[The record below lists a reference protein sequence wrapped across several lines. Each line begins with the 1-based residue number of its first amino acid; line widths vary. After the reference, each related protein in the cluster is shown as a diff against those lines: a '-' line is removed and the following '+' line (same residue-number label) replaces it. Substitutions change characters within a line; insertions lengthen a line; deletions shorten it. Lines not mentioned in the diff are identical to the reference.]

1 MANASNYLRS
11 QVGDQWINGNTVAA
25 PAALYIALYTD
36 SLNAAGTGTEVTGG
50 SYVRKAVSDD
60 SFTDDGV
67 GGFTLNTQ
75 LEFVDAT
82 GSWGTIQSLGIW
94 DASTAGN
101 LLVFDDLAATKT
113 IESGD
118 TFRFNIGAI
127 VINIS

>member
-11 QVGDQWINGNTVAA
+11 QVGDQWLNGNTVAA
-25 PAALYIALYTD
+25 PADMYIGLYTD
-36 SLNAAGTGTEVTGG
+36 SLAQDGTGTEVTGG
-50 SYVRKAVSDD
+50 SYARKQVSID

-67 GGFTLNTQ
+67 GGFTLNVQ

-82 GSWGTIQSLGIW
+82 ANWGTIVSLGVW
-94 DASTAGN
+94 DASSAGN
-101 LLVFDDLAATKT
+101 LIVFDDLQATKT